1 MAAETKLTVMDDLG
15 EIKTIDF
22 VNKFSTNIS
31 ELLTLLG
38 VTRKEPLSAD
48 MKIKTYKW
56 TTDIDKTKPGEGVTI
71 PLSKVTRKA
80 DKEYQVEWI
89 KKRRAV
95 SAEAIARHGASLA
108 IDQADQRIMREIQN
122 GIKTDFFDFLKT
134 APTKVTGTGLQGA
147 LAQAWGKLQTFS
159 EFDGS
164 PIVSFVSSLDVAD
177 YLGDKAVGADA
188 SNVFGM
194 TLLKN
199 FLGMQNVIVLPNVP
213 KGKVYSTAIEN
224 LVLAYLD
231 VNGSDLGGMFA
242 DYTDET
248 GLIASS
254 RDRSLNNLTYESVFF
269 GALKLFA
276 EIPAGVIEAT
286 IKDPSASVP
295 GAGVGGAGG
304 DGEGGGAAGGGAGG
318 GEEESRGKK

>member
-1 MAAETKLTVMDDLG
+1 MAEQKLTIMSDLG

-56 TTDIDKTKPGEGVTI
+56 TTDIDQTSAGEGETI
-71 PLSKVTRKA
+71 PLSKATRA
-80 DKEYQVEWI
+80 VDQEYQVAWI

-95 SAEAIARHGASLA
+95 SAEAIARHGVSIA
-108 IDQADQRIMREIQN
+108 IDQADQRVMREIQN
-122 GIKTDFFDFLKT
+122 KIKTDFFTFLST
-134 APTKVTGTGLQGA
+134 NPTKVNGTGLQGA

-164 PIVSFVSSLDVAD
+164 PIVSFVSSLDAAN

-213 KGKVYSTAIEN
+213 QGKVYSTAVEN

-276 EIPAGVIEAT
+276 EIPKGVIEAT
-286 IKDPSASVP
+286 IQKPAAASEPSTS
-295 GAGVGGAGG
+295 
-304 DGEGGGAAGGGAGG
+304 
-318 GEEESRGKK
+318 SK

>member
-1 MAAETKLTVMDDLG
+1 MAAEQKLTVMDNLG

-56 TTDIDKTKPGEGVTI
+56 EKNIDTTTTAEGDTI
-71 PLSKVTRKA
+71 PLSKVTRA
-80 DKEYQVEWI
+80 VDQEYQVAWI

-95 SAEAIARHGASLA
+95 SAEAIARHGVSIA
-108 IDQADQRIMREIQN
+108 IDQADQRVMREIQN
-122 GIKTDFFDFLKT
+122 GIKTDFFNFLST
-134 APTKVTGTGLQGA
+134 NPTKVNGTGLQGA

-164 PIVSFVSSLDVAD
+164 PIVSFVSSLDAAN

-213 KGKVYSTAIEN
+213 QGKVYSTAVEN

-231 VNGSDLGGMFA
+231 VNSSDLGGMFA

-276 EIPAGVIEAT
+276 EVPKGVIEAT
-286 IKDPSASVP
+286 IQAPASASEP
-295 GAGVGGAGG
+295 
-304 DGEGGGAAGGGAGG
+304 
-318 GEEESRGKK
+318 STSSK

>member
-1 MAAETKLTVMDDLG
+1 MAEEKLTVMSDLG

-48 MKIKTYKW
+48 MKIRTYKW
-56 TTDIDKTKPGEGVTI
+56 TTDINETNPAEGETI
-71 PLSKVTRKA
+71 PLSKVTRA
-80 DKEYQVEWI
+80 VDQEYQVAWI

-122 GIKTDFFDFLKT
+122 KIKTDFFTFLKT
-134 APTKVTGTGLQGA
+134 NPTKVTGTGLQGA
-147 LAQAWGKLQTFS
+147 LAQTWGKLQTFS

-177 YLGDKAVGADA
+177 YLGDKAVGADG

-224 LVLAYLD
+224 IVLAYLD

-276 EIPAGVIEAT
+276 EIPKGVIEAT
-286 IKDPSASVP
+286 IKEPASASAP
-295 GAGVGGAGG
+295 A
-304 DGEGGGAAGGGAGG
+304 
-318 GEEESRGKK
+318 SK

>member
-1 MAAETKLTVMDDLG
+1 MIADYKLTVMTDFG

-48 MKIKTYKW
+48 MKIRTYKW
-56 TTDIDKTKPGEGVTI
+56 DKDIDSTKPGEGETI
-71 PLSKVTRKA
+71 PLSKVTRA
-80 DKEYQVEWI
+80 VDQEYQVAWI

-95 SAEAIARHGASLA
+95 SAEAIARHGVSLA

-122 GIKTDFFDFLKT
+122 GIKNDFFTFLST
-134 APTKVTGTGLQGA
+134 NPTKVNGTGLQGA

-177 YLGDKAVGADA
+177 YLGDKAVGADG

-213 KGKVYSTAIEN
+213 QGKVYSTAVEN

-276 EIPAGVIEAT
+276 EIPKGFIYAT
-286 IKDPSASVP
+286 IQKPASASEP
-295 GAGVGGAGG
+295 
-304 DGEGGGAAGGGAGG
+304 
-318 GEEESRGKK
+318 STSSK

>member
-1 MAAETKLTVMDDLG
+1 MTAENKLTVMNDLG

-56 TTDIDKTKPGEGVTI
+56 TTDIDQTNVGEGETI

-80 DKEYQVEWI
+80 DKEYTVEWF

-108 IDQADQRIMREIQN
+108 IDQADQRVMREIQN
-122 GIKTDFFDFLKT
+122 KIKTDFFEFLKK
-134 APTKVTGTGLQGA
+134 APTKVNGTGLQGA
-147 LAQAWGKLQTFS
+147 LAQTWGKLQTFS

-164 PIVSFVSSLDVAD
+164 PIVSFVSSLDVAN

-213 KGKVYSTAIEN
+213 QGKVYSTAIEN
-224 LVLAYLD
+224 IVLAYLD
-231 VNGSDLGGMFA
+231 VNSSDLGGMFA

-276 EIPAGVIEAT
+276 EIPNGVIEAT
-286 IKDPSASVP
+286 IQEPAVSVP
-295 GAGVGGAGG
+295 GAGVGG
-304 DGEGGGAAGGGAGG
+304 
-318 GEEESRGKK
+318 

>member
-1 MAAETKLTVMDDLG
+1 MAENKLTVMNDLG

-22 VNKFSTNIS
+22 VNNFSTNIS
-31 ELLTLLG
+31 ELLELLG

-48 MKIKTYKW
+48 MKIRTYKW
-56 TTDIDKTKPGEGVTI
+56 TTDIDATNPAEGETI
-71 PLSKVTRKA
+71 PLSKVTRA
-80 DKEYQVEWI
+80 VNKEYQVEWI

-122 GIKTDFFDFLKT
+122 NIKTDFFTFLKT
-134 APTKVTGTGLQGA
+134 DPTKVNGTGLQGA
-147 LAQAWGKLQTFS
+147 LAQSWGKLQTFS

-164 PIVSFVSSLDVAD
+164 PIVSFVSSLDVAN

-213 KGKVYSTAIEN
+213 QGKVYSTAVEN

-276 EIPAGVIEAT
+276 EVPKGVIEAT
-286 IKDPSASVP
+286 IQDPAAASEP
-295 GAGVGGAGG
+295 
-304 DGEGGGAAGGGAGG
+304 
-318 GEEESRGKK
+318 STSSK

>member
-1 MAAETKLTVMDDLG
+1 MAENKLTVMTDLG

-38 VTRKEPLSAD
+38 VTRKEPLSSD

-56 TTDIDKTKPGEGVTI
+56 EKEIDSTNPGEGETI
-71 PLSKVTRKA
+71 PLSKVTRA
-80 DKEYQVEWI
+80 VDQEYQVAWI

-95 SAEAIARHGASLA
+95 SAEAIARHGVSIA
-108 IDQADQRIMREIQN
+108 IDQADQRVMREIQN
-122 GIKTDFFDFLKT
+122 KIKTDFFTFLST
-134 APTKVTGTGLQGA
+134 NPTKVNGTGLQGA

-164 PIVSFVSSLDVAD
+164 PIVSFVSSLDAAN

-224 LVLAYLD
+224 IVLAYLD
-231 VNGSDLGGMFA
+231 VNSSDLGGMFA

-286 IKDPSASVP
+286 IQDPAAASEP
-295 GAGVGGAGG
+295 
-304 DGEGGGAAGGGAGG
+304 
-318 GEEESRGKK
+318 STSSK

>member
-1 MAAETKLTVMDDLG
+1 MAAEEKLTVMNDLG

-22 VNKFSTNIS
+22 VNKFGTNIS
-31 ELLTLLG
+31 ELLELLG

-48 MKIKTYKW
+48 MKIRTYKW
-56 TTDIDKTKPGEGVTI
+56 EKDIDQTSVGEGETI
-71 PLSKVTRKA
+71 PLSKVTRA
-80 DKEYQVEWI
+80 LDKEYQVAWI

-122 GIKTDFFDFLKT
+122 KIKTDFFTFLKT
-134 APTKVTGTGLQGA
+134 EPTKVKGTGLQGA
-147 LAQAWGKLQTFS
+147 LAQTWGKLQTFS

-164 PIVSFVSSLDVAD
+164 PIVSFVSSLDVAN

-213 KGKVYSTAIEN
+213 QGKVYSTAVEN
-224 LVLAYLD
+224 IVLAYLD
-231 VNGSDLGGMFA
+231 VNSSDLGGMFA

-276 EIPAGVIEAT
+276 EIPKGVVEAT
-286 IKDPSASVP
+286 IEVPAVSVP
-295 GAGVGGAGG
+295 GASAGVGG
-304 DGEGGGAAGGGAGG
+304 
-318 GEEESRGKK
+318 

>member
-1 MAAETKLTVMDDLG
+1 MAEEKLTVMNDLG
-15 EIKTIDF
+15 EIKSIDF

-31 ELLTLLG
+31 ELLKLLG

-48 MKIKTYKW
+48 MKIRTYKW
-56 TTDIDKTKPGEGVTI
+56 ETDINNTNVGEGETI
-71 PLSKVTRKA
+71 PLSKVTREL
-80 DKEYQVEWI
+80 DKEYQVEWF

-108 IDQADQRIMREIQN
+108 IDKADQRVMREIQN
-122 GIKTDFFDFLKT
+122 GIKTDFFTFLKT
-134 APTKVTGTGLQGA
+134 APTKVSGTGLQGA
-147 LAQAWGKLQTFS
+147 LAQTWGKLQTFS

-213 KGKVYSTAIEN
+213 QGKVYSTAVEN
-224 LVLAYLD
+224 IVLAYLD
-231 VNGSDLGGMFA
+231 VNSSDLGGMFA

-248 GLIASS
+248 GLIASG

-276 EIPAGVIEAT
+276 EIPKGVIEAT
-286 IKDPSASVP
+286 IEAPAASAPV
-295 GAGVGGAGG
+295 VGG
-304 DGEGGGAAGGGAGG
+304 
-318 GEEESRGKK
+318 

>member
-1 MAAETKLTVMDDLG
+1 M
-15 EIKTIDF
+15 
-22 VNKFSTNIS
+22 
-31 ELLTLLG
+31 
-38 VTRKEPLSAD
+38 TRAVD
-48 MKIKTYKW
+48 Q
-56 TTDIDKTKPGEGVTI
+56 
-71 PLSKVTRKA
+71 
-80 DKEYQVEWI
+80 EYQVAWI

-122 GIKTDFFDFLKT
+122 NIKTDFFTFLKT
-134 APTKVTGTGLQGA
+134 DPTKVNGTGLQGA
-147 LAQAWGKLQTFS
+147 LAQSWGKLQTFS

-164 PIVSFVSSLDVAD
+164 PIVSFVSSLDVAN

-213 KGKVYSTAIEN
+213 QGKVYSTAVEN

-276 EIPAGVIEAT
+276 EIPKGVIEAT
-286 IKDPSASVP
+286 IEEPVVSVP
-295 GAGVGGAGG
+295 GAGVGG
-304 DGEGGGAAGGGAGG
+304 
-318 GEEESRGKK
+318 

>member
-1 MAAETKLTVMDDLG
+1 MAENKLTVMDNLG
-15 EIKTIDF
+15 EIKTLDF

-56 TTDIDKTKPGEGVTI
+56 TTDIDQTSVGEGETI
-71 PLSKVTRKA
+71 PLSKVTRAK
-80 DKEYQVEWI
+80 DQEYQVAWI

-122 GIKTDFFDFLKT
+122 KIKTDFFTFLKT
-134 APTKVTGTGLQGA
+134 NPTKVTGTGLQGA
-147 LAQAWGKLQTFS
+147 LAQTWGKLQTFS

-213 KGKVYSTAIEN
+213 KGKVYSTAVEN

-276 EIPAGVIEAT
+276 EVPKGVIEAT
-286 IKDPSASVP
+286 IQDPAAASEP
-295 GAGVGGAGG
+295 
-304 DGEGGGAAGGGAGG
+304 
-318 GEEESRGKK
+318 STSSK

>member
-1 MAAETKLTVMDDLG
+1 MAAEQKLTVMDNLG

-31 ELLTLLG
+31 ELLQLLG

-48 MKIKTYKW
+48 MKIRTYKW
-56 TTDIDKTKPGEGVTI
+56 DKDIDSTKPGEGETI
-71 PLSKVTRKA
+71 PLSKVTRAK
-80 DKEYQVEWI
+80 DQEYQVAWI

-95 SAEAIARHGASLA
+95 SAEAIARHGASVA
-108 IDQADQRIMREIQN
+108 IDQADQRVMREIQN
-122 GIKTDFFDFLKT
+122 SIKNDFFTFLST
-134 APTKVTGTGLQGA
+134 NTTKVNGTGLQGA

-164 PIVSFVSSLDVAD
+164 PIVSFVSSLDAAN
-177 YLGDKAVGADA
+177 YLGDNAVGADA

-213 KGKVYSTAIEN
+213 QGKVYSTAVEN

-231 VNGSDLGGMFA
+231 VNSSDIGGMFA

-286 IKDPSASVP
+286 IQAPS
-295 GAGVGGAGG
+295 
-304 DGEGGGAAGGGAGG
+304 GGAAAA
-318 GEEESRGKK
+318 SK

>member
-1 MAAETKLTVMDDLG
+1 MAENKLTVMTDLG

-38 VTRKEPLSAD
+38 VTRKEPLSSD

-56 TTDIDKTKPGEGVTI
+56 EKDIDTTNPGEGETI
-71 PLSKVTRKA
+71 PLSKVTRA
-80 DKEYQVEWI
+80 VDQEYQVAWI

-95 SAEAIARHGASLA
+95 SAEAIARHGVSIA
-108 IDQADQRIMREIQN
+108 IDQADQRVMREIQN
-122 GIKTDFFDFLKT
+122 KIKTDFFTFLST
-134 APTKVTGTGLQGA
+134 NPTKVNGTGLQGA

-164 PIVSFVSSLDVAD
+164 PIVSFVSSLDAAN

-213 KGKVYSTAIEN
+213 KGKVYSTAVEN

-276 EIPAGVIEAT
+276 EVPKGVIEAT
-286 IKDPSASVP
+286 IQTPAAASEPSTS
-295 GAGVGGAGG
+295 
-304 DGEGGGAAGGGAGG
+304 
-318 GEEESRGKK
+318 SK

>member
-1 MAAETKLTVMDDLG
+1 MAAETKLTVMNDLG

-56 TTDIDKTKPGEGVTI
+56 TTDIDQTSVGEGDTI
-71 PLSKVTRKA
+71 PLSKVTRA
-80 DKEYQVEWI
+80 VDQEYQVAWI

-122 GIKTDFFDFLKT
+122 KIKTDFFTFLKT
-134 APTKVTGTGLQGA
+134 DPTKVTGTGLQGA
-147 LAQAWGKLQTFS
+147 LAQTWGKLQTFS

-213 KGKVYSTAIEN
+213 KGKVYSTAVEN

-276 EIPAGVIEAT
+276 EIPKGVIEAT
-286 IKDPSASVP
+286 IQKPS
-295 GAGVGGAGG
+295 
-304 DGEGGGAAGGGAGG
+304 GGAAAA
-318 GEEESRGKK
+318 SK

>member
-1 MAAETKLTVMDDLG
+1 MAEEKLTVMNDLG

-31 ELLTLLG
+31 ELLKLIG

-48 MKIKTYKW
+48 MKIRTYKW
-56 TTDIDKTKPGEGVTI
+56 ETDIGQTSVGEGETI
-71 PLSKVTRKA
+71 PLSKVTRA
-80 DKEYQVEWI
+80 LNKEHQVEWF

-122 GIKTDFFDFLKT
+122 SIKTDFFTFLKT
-134 APTKVTGTGLQGA
+134 EPTKVKGTGLQGA
-147 LAQAWGKLQTFS
+147 LAQSWGKLQTFS
-159 EFDGS
+159 EFDGA

-177 YLGDKAVGADA
+177 YLGDKAVGADG

-213 KGKVYSTAIEN
+213 QGKVYSTAVEN

-231 VNGSDLGGMFA
+231 VNSSDLGGMFA

-248 GLIASS
+248 GLIASG

-276 EIPAGVIEAT
+276 EIPKGVIEAT
-286 IKDPSASVP
+286 IEAPTASAP
-295 GAGVGGAGG
+295 GIGG
-304 DGEGGGAAGGGAGG
+304 
-318 GEEESRGKK
+318 

>member
-1 MAAETKLTVMDDLG
+1 MTAENKLTVMTDLG

-56 TTDIDKTKPGEGVTI
+56 EKNIDSTKPGEGETI
-71 PLSKVTRKA
+71 PLSKVTRA
-80 DKEYQVEWI
+80 TDKEYQVEWF

-95 SAEAIARHGASLA
+95 SAEAIARHGVSIA
-108 IDQADQRIMREIQN
+108 IDQADQRVMREIQN
-122 GIKTDFFDFLKT
+122 GIKNDFFNFLK
-134 APTKVTGTGLQGA
+134 ADPTKVNGKGLQGA

-164 PIVSFVSSLDVAD
+164 PIVSFVSSLDAAN

-213 KGKVYSTAIEN
+213 QGKVYSTAIEN
-224 LVLAYLD
+224 IVLAYLD

-254 RDRSLNNLTYESVFF
+254 RDRSISNLTYESVFF

-276 EIPAGVIEAT
+276 EIPKGVIEAT
-286 IKDPSASVP
+286 IQDPAAASEP
-295 GAGVGGAGG
+295 
-304 DGEGGGAAGGGAGG
+304 
-318 GEEESRGKK
+318 STSSK

>member
-1 MAAETKLTVMDDLG
+1 MAEEKLTVMNDLG
-15 EIKTIDF
+15 EIKSIDF

-31 ELLTLLG
+31 ELLKLLG

-48 MKIKTYKW
+48 MKIRTYKW
-56 TTDIDKTKPGEGVTI
+56 ETDINNTNVGEGETI
-71 PLSKVTRKA
+71 PLSKVTRA
-80 DKEYQVEWI
+80 LDKEYQVEWL

-108 IDQADQRIMREIQN
+108 IDQADQRVMREIQN
-122 GIKTDFFDFLKT
+122 GIKTDFFTFLKT
-134 APTKVTGTGLQGA
+134 KPTKVTGTGLQGA
-147 LAQAWGKLQTFS
+147 LAKTWGKLQTFS

-213 KGKVYSTAIEN
+213 QGKVYSTAVEN

-231 VNGSDLGGMFA
+231 VNSSDLGGMFA

-248 GLIASS
+248 GLIASG
-254 RDRSLNNLTYESVFF
+254 RDRSLSNLTYESVFF

-286 IKDPSASVP
+286 IEAPAAASTPV
-295 GAGVGGAGG
+295 
-304 DGEGGGAAGGGAGG
+304 EG
-318 GEEESRGKK
+318 

>member
-1 MAAETKLTVMDDLG
+1 MTAEEKLTIMSDLG

-56 TTDIDKTKPGEGVTI
+56 TTDINQTSVGEGETI
-71 PLSKVTRKA
+71 PLSKVSRSF
-80 DKEYQVEWI
+80 DKEYQVEWF

-108 IDQADQRIMREIQN
+108 IDQADQRVMREIQN
-122 GIKTDFFDFLKT
+122 KIKTDFFEFLKKE
-134 APTKVTGTGLQGA
+134 PTKVNGTGLQGA
-147 LAQAWGKLQTFS
+147 LAQTWGKLQTFS

-164 PIVSFVSSLDVAD
+164 PIVSFVNSLDVAD

-224 LVLAYLD
+224 IVLAYLD
-231 VNGSDLGGMFA
+231 VNSSDLGGMFA

-276 EIPAGVIEAT
+276 EIPKGVIEAT
-286 IKDPSASVP
+286 IQAPS
-295 GAGVGGAGG
+295 
-304 DGEGGGAAGGGAGG
+304 GGAAAS
-318 GEEESRGKK
+318 EPSTSSK

>member
-1 MAAETKLTVMDDLG
+1 MAENKLTVMTDLG

-38 VTRKEPLSAD
+38 VTRKEPLSSD

-56 TTDIDKTKPGEGVTI
+56 EKDIDSTNPGEGETI
-71 PLSKVTRKA
+71 PLSKVTRA
-80 DKEYQVEWI
+80 VDQEYQVSWI

-95 SAEAIARHGASLA
+95 SAEAIARHGVSIA
-108 IDQADQRIMREIQN
+108 IDQADQRVMREIQN
-122 GIKTDFFDFLKT
+122 KIKTDFFTFLST
-134 APTKVTGTGLQGA
+134 NPTKVNGTGLQGA

-164 PIVSFVSSLDVAD
+164 PIVSFVSSLDAAN

-224 LVLAYLD
+224 IVLAYLD
-231 VNGSDLGGMFA
+231 VNSSDLGGMFA

-276 EIPAGVIEAT
+276 EVPKGVIEAT
-286 IKDPSASVP
+286 IQTPAAASEPSTS
-295 GAGVGGAGG
+295 
-304 DGEGGGAAGGGAGG
+304 
-318 GEEESRGKK
+318 SK